1 MSNQSSSTSN
11 QTEIGL
17 SRDLSLFDIT
27 MIGVGAMIGAGIFV
41 LTGEAAGVAGPA
53 LILSFALNGIVTI
66 FTAMVYAELGS
77 AIPEAGGGYLW
88 VKEGLPGSNAFLAGW
103 MSWFAHA
110 VAGALYAL
118 GFGAFVY
125 ELLRMLDVP
134 LLHYGINLTLGKKI
148 FGVAIASIFAYINF
162 RGASETGK
170 AGNIV
175 TITKLI
181 VIALFCFFGL
191 KFMFFPDWWFS
202 FGHGGG
208 LGTAQLRPF
217 LPDETGW
224 LGVISAMGLTFI
236 AFEGYEII
244 VQAGEEVVEP
254 RKNIPKAVF
263 LSLVIVVPIY
273 MLVAFV
279 LIGASQSNLLIQA
292 LHSIGADIPA
302 SLSAQSANWQ
312 LLKHVGELG
321 LAKAAAQFIP
331 YGAVLILVGGILS
344 TMSALNA
351 TTFSSTRVSFA
362 MGRDKNLPDVFSEIH
377 PEKRTPHLALFWTA
391 CLILF
396 MVAFVPLTTVAAAAD
411 IMFLLLF
418 LQVNIA
424 VITIRKK
431 YGDKLAYG
439 YLMPFYPIVPII
451 GIITKLSI
459 ALLMFDNYQLAW
471 LYVIIWLVV
480 GFMIYRF
487 YAVDRERE
495 KEATP
500 VLAEEKPLEI
510 KPNAV
515 LIPLADPET
524 SRKHID
530 LGARIAQHSNSQ
542 LVLLHVI
549 TVPTQLPPR
558 AATRFVEQ
566 ARPLLDKA
574 KKYAEQYN
582 VPISTQIRIGHQPA
596 EAIIH
601 TATEIKA
608 DYLIM
613 GWKGTV
619 HEKETV
625 IGSNIDKVLK
635 ESNTHAI
642 VMQRNGYKDLNR
654 ILVPVANP
662 ATAPLGMAVA
672 SLLAANNPKAKI
684 TILHVTPY
692 SVDKTAQDEFR
703 HKVLDFAAN
712 TEGGK
717 EAIMER
723 ASRFHFEFYES
734 ENPED
739 VIVEKSAD
747 YDRIVLGT
755 SQDEFF
761 RRKVFGKT
769 PAEIGKRAR
778 CPVIF
783 VRPKQAGFKFEMQYF
798 FQFFRELEKMGKP
811 EQAESN
817 NQNEDV

>member
-1 MSNQSSSTSN
+1 MSDQTKAHSSTDV
-11 QTEIGL
+11 GL

-66 FTAMVYAELGS
+66 FTGMVYAELGS

-88 VKEGLPGSNAFLAGW
+88 IKEGLPGSNAFLAGW

-118 GFGAFVY
+118 GFGAFIY
-125 ELLRMLDVP
+125 ELLRMVDVP
-134 LLHYGINLTLGKKI
+134 LLQYGIDLTLGKKI
-148 FGVAIASIFAYINF
+148 FGVTIAMIFAYINF

-175 TITKLI
+175 TVTKLV
-181 VIALFCFFGL
+181 VIGLFCFFGL

-202 FGHGGG
+202 FGQGSG
-208 LGTAQLRPF
+208 LATQQLRPF
-217 LPDETGW
+217 IPDETGW
-224 LGVISAMGLTFI
+224 IGIISAMGLTFI

-244 VQAGEEVVEP
+244 VQAGEEVVNP

-263 LSLVIVVPIY
+263 LSLAIVVPIY

-279 LIGASQSNLLIQA
+279 LIGASQSGLLMQA

-302 SLSAQSANWQ
+302 TLTAQAANWKI
-312 LLKHVGELG
+312 LKHVGELG

-331 YGAVLILVGGILS
+331 YGAVLILVGGVLS

-362 MGRDKNLPDVFSEIH
+362 MGRDKNLPDVFAEIH

-391 CLILF
+391 CLIVF

-418 LQVNIA
+418 LQVNVA

-459 ALLMFDNYQLAW
+459 ALFMFDNYQLAW
-471 LYVIIWLVV
+471 LYVIIWLGI
-480 GFMIYRF
+480 GFAIYRF
-487 YAVDRERE
+487 YAMGRERE

-500 VLAEEKPLEI
+500 ILAEEKPIEI

-515 LIPLADPET
+515 LIPVADPE
-524 SRKHID
+524 SAHKHID
-530 LGARIAQHSNSQ
+530 LGARIARHSDSQ

-549 TVPTQLPPR
+549 TVPSQLPPR
-558 AATRFVEQ
+558 AATKFVEQ
-566 ARPLLDKA
+566 ARPTLDEA
-574 KKYAEQYN
+574 KKYAEQYD
-582 VPISTQIRIGHQPA
+582 VPVRTQIRVGHKPA

-601 TATEIKA
+601 TAIDMKA

-619 HEKETV
+619 HERETV

-642 VMQRNGYKDLNR
+642 VMQRNGHKDLNR

-662 ATAPLGMAVA
+662 ATAPLGLAVA
-672 SLLAANNPKAKI
+672 SLLLEDNPNAEI
-684 TILHVTPY
+684 TILHVTPN
-692 SVDKTAQDEFR
+692 STDETEEQEFR
-703 HKVLDFAAN
+703 RKVLQFA
-712 TEGGK
+712 TDSDGGQ
-717 EAIMER
+717 EAIMAD
-723 ASRFHFEFYES
+723 ASRFQFEFYDS
-734 ENPED
+734 WSPED

-761 RRKVFGKT
+761 KRKVFGKT
-769 PAEIGKRAR
+769 PAEIGKRAK

-798 FQFFRELEKMGKP
+798 FQFFRELEEMGEP
-811 EQAESN
+811 ENNESKN
-817 NQNEDV
+817 KSEDA